1 MQVFSLRGDKRK
13 IPSYTRSLSQLLD
26 TSDIRTLGR
35 YILELKQ
42 RRENKL
48 QNKGSDAWID
58 HDKDAWIDNDKGD
71 HYHYQFKHHNLELKD
86 VSLFNCC
93 DAWILDIDLYSWVP
107 NVQQICNNHF
117 LEQELSS

>member
-48 QNKGSDAWID
+48 QNVNINFSNI
-58 HDKDAWIDNDKGD
+58 
-71 HYHYQFKHHNLELKD
+71 HHHVTIEI
-86 VSLFNCC
+86 F
-93 DAWILDIDLYSWVP
+93 WG
-107 NVQQICNNHF
+107 QGGQ
-117 LEQELSS
+117 